1 MTTILETEERQMTET
16 LDIES
21 VAHWCAEREVSTKR
35 GPRLLRKATPKEPFW
50 EAWSLHKA
58 ELQTAGVSVS
68 RDQETGAWT
77 ALWWRELPP
86 EVLAARSANLEMSR
100 ASAADIVIPAPDGC
114 EYMPFQKAGV
124 AFALD
129 KEGCLIADEMGLGKT
144 IQALGVINAC
154 PNIHRVLII
163 TKASLKS
170 NWHRECVKWLVR
182 DMSVGIADG
191 DCFPS
196 TDVVII
202 NYDLL
207 RKYPKSLAYYW
218 DAIVMD
224 ECHQIKN
231 RKTVRAKAVIGYRPT
246 KKELAAGMEPTSGLH
261 GRRRLALSG
270 SPMENR
276 PEELWTTLYFL
287 DPVRWK
293 SYYGY
298 AMKYCG
304 GCRDSWGFSAKGA
317 TNLDGLQRELRST
330 CMIRRLKKDVLKELP
345 PKTRVLVELEADGS
359 GAALK
364 AEREAWDKHEECL
377 IQMQA
382 DLELAKASD
391 NAEAFKEA
399 VARFRKESSVAFTEL
414 ARVRH
419 ETALVKLPAVIQA
432 IKDDLEE
439 VQKILVF
446 AHHLDVLTGIYREFE
461 RDAVL
466 LTGQSSSEERDA
478 AVSRF
483 QTDDSCR
490 LFVGSIRAAGEG
502 LNLQAASLV
511 GFAEEDWNPS
521 KLSQCEDRAH
531 RIGQR
536 GNVLVKHWLLAGSLD
551 AKMIG
556 TIMDKQAV
564 IDRALDE
571 ERAVLIGEPVLVP
584 KAPNNGSRKHLED
597 DAMLITS
604 EQCRAILRGLQM
616 LSGVCDGALRLDGAG
631 FNKVDQRVG
640 HELAQQ
646 NWLSPRQASL
656 GRVLLK
662 RYRKQLP
669 QDVFDT
675 IG

>member
-1 MTTILETEERQMTET
+1 MTAT

-21 VAHWCAEREVSTKR
+21 LARWSAEREVSTKR
-35 GPRLLRKATPKEPFW
+35 GPRLLRKATPKEEFW
-50 EAWSLHKA
+50 LAWAASKP
-58 ELQTAGVSVS
+58 ELQAAGVSVAK
-68 RDQETGAWT
+68 DAETGAWS
-77 ALWWRELPP
+77 ALWWKELPP

-100 ASAADIVIPAPDGC
+100 ASTADIVIPAPDGC

-129 KEGCLIADEMGLGKT
+129 KTGCLIADEMGLGKT

-154 PNIHRVLII
+154 PDVHRVLII

-231 RKTVRAKAVIGYRPT
+231 RKTARAKAVIGYRPT
-246 KKELAAGMEPTSGLH
+246 KKELAQGMVPTSGLH

-287 DPVRWK
+287 DPERWK

-298 AMKYCG
+298 AVKYCG
-304 GCRDSWGFSAKGA
+304 GRSDGWGFDAKGA
-317 TNLDGLQRELRST
+317 SNLEGLQRELRST

-345 PKTRVLVELEADGS
+345 PKTRVLVELESEDGK
-359 GAALK
+359 AALK
-364 AEREAWDKHEECL
+364 AEREVWERHEDEL
-377 IQMQA
+377 VRMQA
-382 DLELAKASD
+382 ALELAKVSD

-399 VARFRKESSVAFTEL
+399 VAQFRKESAVAFTEVS
-414 ARVRH
+414 RVRH
-419 ETALVKLPAVIQA
+419 ETALAKLPAVIQA
-432 IKDDLEE
+432 IKEDLGE

-446 AHHLDVLTGIYREFE
+446 AHHLDVLKAIHAEFE

-466 LTGQSSSEERDA
+466 LTGESSQEERDA
-478 AVSRF
+478 AVTRF
-483 QTDDSCR
+483 QTDESCR

-531 RIGQR
+531 RIGQK

-556 TIMDKQAV
+556 TIVDKQAI
-564 IDRALDE
+564 IDRALDDE
-571 ERAVLIGEPVLVP
+571 KAVLVGEPVLVP
-584 KAPNNGSRKHLED
+584 KAPQNGSRKHLED
-597 DAMLITS
+597 DGLLITS
-604 EQCRAILRGLQM
+604 EQCRAILRGLQL